1 MKISTMKLLRGSLV
15 FLAILAALV
24 LMTSAVV
31 FSQKGTSIV
40 TRIKFPRGRT
50 TTVERGSVHRGMSHD
65 YLLKASA
72 RQSMTVHLAARGGVC
87 FDLYTPSLS
96 NSLAQCSKDWSGE
109 LPRSGD
115 YRINVL
121 PDTTTE
127 RSIPYTLEVTVR

>member
-1 MKISTMKLLRGSLV
+1 MKAFRKFSVLTLTLGIV
-15 FLAILAALV
+15 FL
-24 LMTSAVV
+24 MVV
-31 FSQKGTSIV
+31 AGVVAQKGTSIV
-40 TRIKFPRGRT
+40 TRIKFARGRT

-65 YLLKASA
+65 YLLKAGAGQNMS
-72 RQSMTVHLAARGGVC
+72 VHLAARGGVC
-87 FDLYTPSLS
+87 FDLYTPGLAD
-96 NSLAQCSKDWSGE
+96 SLAQCSKDWSGD

>member
-1 MKISTMKLLRGSLV
+1 MKFFRKFSLLSS
-15 FLAILAALV
+15 ILTICV
-24 LMTSAVV
+24 LMIAAGVV
-31 FSQKGTSIV
+31 AQKGTSIV

-72 RQSMTVHLAARGGVC
+72 GQTMSVHLAARGGVC
-87 FDLYTPSLS
+87 FDLYTPGLS
-96 NSLAQCSKDWSGE
+96 DSLAQCAKDWSGD

-127 RSIPYTLEVTVR
+127 RSIAYTLEVTVR

>member
-1 MKISTMKLLRGSLV
+1 MKAFRKFSVLTLTLGIV
-15 FLAILAALV
+15 FL
-24 LMTSAVV
+24 MVV
-31 FSQKGTSIV
+31 AGVVAQKGTSIV
-40 TRIKFPRGRT
+40 TRIKFARDRT

-65 YLLKASA
+65 YLLNAGAGQNMS
-72 RQSMTVHLAARGGVC
+72 VHLAPRGGVC
-87 FDLYTPSLS
+87 FDLYTPGLAD
-96 NSLAQCSKDWSGE
+96 SLAQCSKDWSGD

>member
-1 MKISTMKLLRGSLV
+1 MFLPRPSLFIS
-15 FLAILAALV
+15 ILAALV
-24 LMTSAVV
+24 LMTGAVV

-72 RQSMTVHLAARGGVC
+72 GQTMTVHLAARGGVC
-87 FDLYTPSLS
+87 FDLYTPRLTA
-96 NSLAQCSKDWSGE
+96 SLAQCSKDWSGE

-121 PDTTTE
+121 PDTPTE
-127 RSIPYTLEVTVR
+127 RSTPF

>member
-1 MKISTMKLLRGSLV
+1 MRRAFV
-15 FLAILAALV
+15 FLSIVLLLA
-24 LMTSAVV
+24 LMSSAVV
-31 FSQKGTSIV
+31 LAQRGTSIV
-40 TRIKFPRGRT
+40 TRIKFARGRT

-72 RQSMTVHLAARGGVC
+72 GQTMSVHLVARGGVC
-87 FDLYTPSLS
+87 FDLYTPGLSDSLT
-96 NSLAQCSKDWSGE
+96 QCSKDWSGD

>member
-1 MKISTMKLLRGSLV
+1 MFLRRLAVLS
-15 FLAILAALV
+15 AILAALV

-72 RQSMTVHLAARGGVC
+72 GQTMTVHLAARGGVC
-87 FDLYTPSLS
+87 FDLYTPRLTDT
-96 NSLAQCSKDWSGE
+96 LAQCSKDWSGE

>member
-1 MKISTMKLLRGSLV
+1 MSLLPKPLS
-15 FLAILAALV
+15 FLSILALFA
-24 LMTSAVV
+24 LMTGAVV
-31 FSQKGTSIV
+31 LAQKGTSIV

-50 TTVERGSVHRGMSHD
+50 TTIERGSVHRRMSHD

-72 RQSMTVHLAARGGVC
+72 GQTMSVHLAARGGVC
-87 FDLYTPSLS
+87 FDLYTPGLS
-96 NSLAQCSKDWSGE
+96 DSLAQCSKDWSGD